1 MSEHNE
7 NGQSED
13 MKHSEHRANSTGS
26 DPNAQSGGSHQEW
39 QQPRE
44 MPVNRD
50 SEFKNLRTLMMIAG
64 IGGPFSFI
72 IGGVALSSVALICA
86 IISMGK
92 FKRLYSGSQS
102 LKDSRRIKRAIIFS
116 IIISSCSL
124 VWNCVWLAMAMPQ
137 IMEMITNQ
145 DFSSLYSGSES
156 LGNPAPE
163 KSIWD

>member
-7 NGQSED
+7 NGQNEEPKPSER
-13 MKHSEHRANSTGS
+13 RANSTGS
-26 DPNAQSGGSHQEW
+26 ESNVQKQESNQEW

-102 LKDSRRIKRAIIFS
+102 LEDSRRIKRAIIFS

-137 IMEMITNQ
+137 IKEMITNQ